1 MKDTGHCNCCDATVT
16 LLTDA
21 NLGESVCSVC
31 RSYDVVRTIRVSR
44 EALRLQRLHEL
55 ANIFESAFSNNPV

>member
-1 MKDTGHCNCCDATVT
+1 MTRTGHCNCCDATVT

-31 RSYDVVRTIRVSR
+31 RSYDVVRVVRLTR
-44 EALRLQRLHEL
+44 EELRKQRLHEMAEL
-55 ANIFESAFSNNPV
+55 FMDAFEARA